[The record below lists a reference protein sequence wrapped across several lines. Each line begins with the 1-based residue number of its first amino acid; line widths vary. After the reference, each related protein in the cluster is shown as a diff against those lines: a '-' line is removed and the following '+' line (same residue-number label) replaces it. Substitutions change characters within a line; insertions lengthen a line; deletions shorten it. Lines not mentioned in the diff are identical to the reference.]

1 MRAWG
6 QFLPFSY
13 RPLGGDLDA
22 HGMSRS
28 DETYIV
34 RVRPEEGD
42 AVVEDVRSPR
52 RRRHVR
58 NLSELGAL
66 IKGWQQPQTPEP
78 PEHKENS

>member
-1 MRAWG
+1 MG
-6 QFLPFSY
+6 QFLPFFY
-13 RPLGGDLDA
+13 RPFGGDLDA
-22 HGMSRS
+22 RGMSHS

-66 IKGWQQPQTPEP
+66 IKGWQQPRTPRR
-78 PEHKENS
+78 PEQKEEE